1 MKRRRE
7 PINEIK
13 DLLLQNDRNPLTV
26 ESLVFGDEEMNPDE
40 LNSPGFDGGKD
51 YDFKVDDNGNTIMNG
66 DVKGILDKMRVMCL
80 QGMTKL
86 SNTPQ
91 APEYDIL
98 KKIFNLIDK
107 TVEVKDTNNNKN

>member
-1 MKRRRE
+1 MRKHRGQ
-7 PINEIK
+7 INEIR
-13 DLLLQNDRNPLTV
+13 DLLWENDRNPLTV

-51 YDFKVDDNGNTIMNG
+51 YDFKVDANGNTIMNG

-107 TVEVKDTNNNKN
+107 TVEVKDNSQNKN

>member
-1 MKRRRE
+1 MRKHRE
-7 PINEIK
+7 AINEIRG
-13 DLLLQNDRNPLTV
+13 LLRDNAKTPLTV
-26 ESLVFGDEEMNPDE
+26 ESLVFGDEEKNPDE

-51 YDFKVDDNGNTIMNG
+51 YDFQVDANGNTIMNG

-107 TVEVKDTNNNKN
+107 TVEVKTDNQNKN